1 MLVWPVGELYALKL
15 CSKRDAL
22 SNDWLRIR
30 ADVPFIGLAVNGVAE
45 DTTVGGDLADTKGEN
60 GNSSRDDHV
69 V

>member
-1 MLVWPVGELYALKL
+1 MSHEISPLVGLPV
-15 CSKRDAL
+15 D
-22 SNDWLRIR
+22 
-30 ADVPFIGLAVNGVAE
+30 GVAE